1 MSSFNH
7 WQSGTFALIALVMSA
22 TTAVPLLPLAPASA
36 QLFSSQRTLLTTSNR
51 VVIPAG
57 TQIPLKYD
65 KAEKILVTEEET
77 IPLTLTVAANIKN
90 RNGTILIPYN
100 SEIFG
105 QIKPSGDG
113 SQFVAQTLI
122 LTDGT
127 QVSLDET
134 SGVVTTTETIEQG
147 ASADDILKGAVI
159 GASAASVIAAI
170 TGDTAIAPEEVLG
183 GAGLGILAGWVWG
196 GSSAELISINPN
208 IDLDLTLRSDLTL
221 TPSS

>member
-1 MSSFNH
+1 M
-7 WQSGTFALIALVMSA
+7 
-22 TTAVPLLPLAPASA
+22 
-36 QLFSSQRTLLTTSNR
+36 
-51 VVIPAG
+51 
-57 TQIPLKYD
+57 
-65 KAEKILVTEEET
+65 TEEET

-90 RNGTILIPYN
+90 PNGTILIPYN

-134 SGVVTTTETIEQG
+134 SGVVATTETIEQG
-147 ASADDILKGAVI
+147 ASADHILKGAVI

-170 TGDTAIAPEEVLG
+170 TGDTAIVTEEVLG
-183 GAGLGILAGWVWG
+183 SAGLGILARWIWR

-208 IDLDLTLRSDLTL
+208 TDLDLTLGSDLTL
-221 TPSS
+221 TPSP